1 MSSSQI
7 SATERRRLVFLHRLN
22 AALSSDFC
30 PRANRYI
37 YWLKNPFW
45 ILVLATAGSIVCGI
59 MLNPFVFGLTAT
71 LVAVTGVGVLLPWI
85 SIRGIDCRVSFDIQ
99 RTRVGLPVLVRLTVR
114 NRWPMPVWGLSL
126 IRGFAVDTAKDGGEG
141 IALARVPGWSTVEY
155 SWAFEPR
162 QRGMYPNDT
171 AEIETGFP
179 FGLLH
184 ARRAAAVDGQL
195 VVWPETARLDG
206 VPDAAESVQTEE
218 LYSERR
224 VGEFGDMMG
233 TRPFRNGDSLR
244 RVHWSQTA
252 RQQNLIV
259 TERQAPAITSVR
271 LVADLSHSSHAAGRV
286 EQTVDICVTVA
297 ASLCESLHR
306 QHARVE
312 LVLGDRLFVVGEA
325 TAGFNRAMDALATVG
340 VESTRGPFG
349 RTQSQGYEIRVTTT
363 SGVAAGIP
371 HQIVVGPHDDAG
383 SAWIRLDSRD
393 SVINRFPDL
402 WRRSCHVT

>member
-126 IRGFAVDTAKDGGEG
+126 IRGFAVDTGRDGGEG

-162 QRGMYPNDT
+162 QRGVYPNDT

-184 ARRAAAVDGQL
+184 ARRTAAVDGQL
-195 VVWPETARLDG
+195 VVWPETVRLDG
-206 VPDAAESVQTEE
+206 VPDAIESVPAEE
-218 LYSERR
+218 LCSERR

-233 TRPFRNGDSLR
+233 TRPFRNGDPLR

-259 TERQAPAITSVR
+259 TERQAPATTSVR
-271 LVADLSHSSHAAGRV
+271 LVVDLSHSSHAPGRV
-286 EQTVDICVTVA
+286 EQTVEMCVTVA

-312 LVLGDRLFVVGEA
+312 LGLGNRLFVVGEA
-325 TAGFNRAMDALATVG
+325 TAGFNRAMDALATAG
-340 VESTRGPFG
+340 VESKRGPFG
-349 RTQSQGYEIRVTTT
+349 RTQSQGYEICVTTT

-383 SAWIRLDSRD
+383 SVWIGLDSQD